1 MDNVGQLDD
10 DFLFEAKPKKSTT
23 VIQKNNSIIEIKLT
37 GLKELIENVK
47 NDVANQLETFKTDL

>member
-1 MDNVGQLDD
+1 
-10 DFLFEAKPKKSTT
+10 

>member
-1 MDNVGQLDD
+1 LDNVGQLDD

>member
-1 MDNVGQLDD
+1 MDNVGQLGD